1 MTRQSFAFATAGRI
15 SFGAGTATE
24 IPGAVVAHGRR
35 VLVVTGSTPSRYD
48 VLDALD
54 EADVEV
60 VRLQARREPTVDDAR
75 DAARAARGCD
85 VVLGLGGGSVL
96 DLAKAAGALAA
107 TEDVMDHLE
116 VIGRGRPLN
125 APGLP
130 VVAVPT
136 TAGTGSEVTANAVLS
151 SPEDGVKV
159 SLRGPTVLP
168 HVAIVDP
175 LLTLGCSRTVTASA
189 GLDAFTQCLEPLV
202 SPQASPLTDGFAR
215 TGLAAAARSLRT
227 AYTDGSDVTARTDM
241 ALCSLLGGMALAN
254 AKLGA
259 VHGIGGVVG
268 GMTDGPH
275 GAICAALLPSVVT
288 VTLAALR
295 DRQPRSIALSRYARA
310 ADLVTGESGS
320 RSEDLVAW
328 IRETCQVLSIPGLS
342 AYGLAAE
349 DVDAVVAAASRSSSI
364 KGHPVELSEDELR
377 RIVLSSM

>member
-24 IPGAVVAHGRR
+24 IPGAVIAHGRR

-60 VRLQARREPTVDDAR
+60 ARLQASREPTVDDAR
-75 DAARAARGCD
+75 EAALAARGCD

-96 DLAKAAGALAA
+96 DLAKAAGALVACD
-107 TEDVMDHLE
+107 DVMDHLE
-116 VIGRGRPLN
+116 VIGRGRPLP

-136 TAGTGSEVTANAVLS
+136 TAGTGSEVTANAVLTS
-151 SPEDGVKV
+151 RESGVKV

-175 LLTLGCSRTVTASA
+175 LLTLGCSRKVTASA

-227 AYTDGSDVTARTDM
+227 AYSDGSDVTARTDM

-268 GMTDGPH
+268 GVTGGPH

-295 DRQPRSIALSRYARA
+295 DRQPRSTALSRYARA

-342 AYGLAAE
+342 AYGLAAD

-364 KGHPVELSEDELR
+364 KGHPIELSEDELR

>member
-1 MTRQSFAFATAGRI
+1 MTRQSFTFATAGRI

-35 VLVVTGSTPSRYD
+35 VLVVTGATPSRFD

-54 EADVEV
+54 DADVEV
-60 VRLQARREPTVDDAR
+60 ERIQASREPTVDDAR
-75 DAARAARGCD
+75 EAAHAARGCD

-107 TEDVMDHLE
+107 VDDVMDHLE
-116 VIGRGRPLN
+116 VVGRGRPLPE
-125 APGLP
+125 PGLP

-151 SPEDGVKV
+151 SVAHGVKV
-159 SLRGPTVLP
+159 SLRGPTVLA

-175 LLTLGCSRTVTASA
+175 LLTLGCSRKVTASA

-268 GMTDGPH
+268 GMTGGPH

-295 DRQPRSIALSRYARA
+295 DRQPRSVALSRYARA

-342 AYGLAAE
+342 TYGLQAV

-364 KGHPVELSEDELR
+364 KGHPIELTQDELR
-377 RIVLSSM
+377 RIVISSM

>member
-35 VLVVTGSTPSRYD
+35 VLVVTGSTPTRYD

-60 VRLQARREPTVDDAR
+60 VRIQAWREPTVADAR

-96 DLAKAAGALAA
+96 DLAKAAGSLAA
-107 TEDVMDHLE
+107 ADDVMDHLE
-116 VIGRGRPLN
+116 VIGRGRPRP

-151 SPEDGVKV
+151 SPDDGVKV
-159 SLRGPTVLP
+159 SVRGPTVLP

-175 LLTLGCSRTVTASA
+175 LLTLGCSRAVTASA
-189 GLDAFTQCLEPLV
+189 GLDAFIQCLEPLV

-227 AYTDGSDVTARTDM
+227 AYEDGSDVTARTDM
-241 ALCSLLGGMALAN
+241 ALCSLLGGLSLAN

-268 GMTDGPH
+268 GMTGGPH
-275 GAICAALLPSVVT
+275 GPICAALLPSVVT

-295 DRQPRSIALSRYARA
+295 DRQPRSVALSRYARA
-310 ADLVTGESGS
+310 ADLVTGEHGS

-342 AYGLAAE
+342 AYGLTDD
-349 DVDAVVAAASRSSSI
+349 DVDDVVIGAARSSSI
-364 KGHPVELSEDELR
+364 KGHPVELTEDELR

>member
-24 IPGAVVAHGRR
+24 IPGAVIAHGRR

-107 TEDVMDHLE
+107 TDDVMDHLE

>member
-175 LLTLGCSRTVTASA
+175 LLTLGCSRKVTASA

-227 AYTDGSDVTARTDM
+227 AYTDGSNVTARTDM

-342 AYGLAAE
+342 AYGLTAD